1 MIDRLKFRGI
11 VKLDTQN
18 IVIYSSIL
26 KNYDDDDLVLSVSE
40 SDGVKQIKDAGY
52 KLTDK
57 DWDEI
62 YRYSDQDDYY
72 PWFNFSC
79 ERVEQCTGLRDK
91 NGKLIYEH
99 DFIRAINQDTKDRPD
114 LQIGHI
120 WVDEMGCR
128 WIKFKTEELSWN
140 DFCSLIDY
148 DGTLTIE
155 VIGNIHENADL
166 IKVGEKC

>member
-1 MIDRLKFRGI
+1 MIKDVLKFRMWDG
-11 VKLDTQN
+11 
-18 IVIYSSIL
+18 YSGKYFDEETDPLFENVYECMRQQIFFDSGNPL
-26 KNYDDDDLVLSVSE
+26 YGRLAYNHAK
-40 SDGVKQIKDAGY
+40 DGRI
-52 KLTDK
+52 
-57 DWDEI
+57 
-62 YRYSDQDDYY
+62 
-72 PWFNFSC
+72 F
-79 ERVEQCTGLRDK
+79 EQCTGLKDK
-91 NGKLIYEH
+91 NGKLIYEG

-155 VIGNIHENADL
+155 AIGNIHENADL
-166 IKVGEKC
+166 IKVGGK